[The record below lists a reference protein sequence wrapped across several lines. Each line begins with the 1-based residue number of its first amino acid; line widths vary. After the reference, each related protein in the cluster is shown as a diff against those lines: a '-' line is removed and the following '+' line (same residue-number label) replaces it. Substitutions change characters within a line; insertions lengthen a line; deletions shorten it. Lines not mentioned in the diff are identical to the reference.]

1 VTSLFFSAKK
11 ARIFPVSA
19 ESVLRYLN
27 FPRVAGLPRTMK
39 NPGFTVRLIRLLFVG
54 WTAVAL
60 TAMAEPPDNGKKA
73 AARTRPQIIYHL
85 PPASNYA
92 ATLHSQAKTQNNELP
107 VDSSMPTSLQSANS
121 NANAAQQ
128 QATPRPTA
136 PERRVQP
143 KMKANRPQASPRS
156 FARPPGH
163 GNPHGGGKSHK
174 K

>member
-1 VTSLFFSAKK
+1 
-11 ARIFPVSA
+11 
-19 ESVLRYLN
+19 
-27 FPRVAGLPRTMK
+27 MK
-39 NPGFTVRLIRLLFVG
+39 NPGFTVRLIRLLIIG
-54 WTAVAL
+54 STAVAA
-60 TAMAEPPDNGKKA
+60 TALAEPPDSGKKA
-73 AARTRPQIIYHL
+73 AASRTRPQIIYHL

-107 VDSSMPTSLQSANS
+107 VDSSMPTSLQNANT

-128 QATPRPTA
+128 QATPRP
-136 PERRVQP
+136 PVQEQRVRP
-143 KMKANRPQASPRS
+143 KVKANRSQVSPRS